1 MAGREVGNRES
12 EVGRGARDVR
22 GRVTRREAVKLAA
35 GAVVAA
41 PMLKDMLQAA
51 PKQAAGKAPLFFTRD
66 EFALVDELTE
76 IIIPTD
82 EHSPGARAAKCAEYI
97 DYRLSEAFDDE
108 PRKVWREG
116 LRAVEAL
123 ARAMNGKTF
132 MQSSPDERV
141 AVVARMAANEQNPQK
156 PEEKFFA
163 ELKGRTAHA
172 YYTSQI
178 GLRQELEYK
187 GNSYQREYAG
197 ELPE

>member
-97 DYRLSEAFDDE
+97 DSRLSEAFEDE
-108 PRKVWREG
+108 PRRLWREG
-116 LRAVEAL
+116 LKAVEAL
-123 ARAMNGKTF
+123 SREMHGKAF

-141 AVVARMAANEQNPQK
+141 AVVARMAANEQNLQK
-156 PEEKFFA
+156 AEEKFFA
-163 ELKGRTAHA
+163 ELKARTAHA

-187 GNSYQREYAG
+187 GNSYQRQYAG

>member
-1 MAGREVGNRES
+1 MAGREVGSRKSGAGS
-12 EVGRGARDVR
+12 EPRDPR

-35 GAVVAA
+35 GAVAA
-41 PMLKDMLQAA
+41 VPAMKDTLRAA
-51 PKQAAGKAPLFFTRD
+51 PKRAQKAPLFFTRE
-66 EFALVDELTE
+66 EFALADELVE
-76 IIIPTD
+76 IIIPAD

-97 DYRLSEAFDDE
+97 DSRLSEAFEDE
-108 PRKVWREG
+108 PRRLWREG
-116 LRAVEAL
+116 LKAVEAL
-123 ARAMNGKTF
+123 SREMHGKAF

-156 PEEKFFA
+156 AEEKFFA
-163 ELKGRTAHA
+163 ELKARTAHA

-187 GNSYQREYAG
+187 GNSYQRQYAG

>member
-1 MAGREVGNRES
+1 MATKGEE
-12 EVGRGARDVR
+12 RGKAA
-22 GRVTRREAVKLAA
+22 GRVTRRGVMKLAA
-35 GAVVAA
+35 GAAAAA
-41 PMLKDMLQAA
+41 PTLKGVLQAA
-51 PKQAAGKAPLFFTRD
+51 PQQAAEKSPLFFTRE

-76 IIIPTD
+76 IIIPAD
-82 EHSPGARAAKCAEYI
+82 EHSPGARAAKCTAYI
-97 DYRLSEAFDDE
+97 DYRLSEAFEAE
-108 PRKVWREG
+108 PRQLWREG
-116 LRAVEAL
+116 LKAVEAL
-123 ARAMNGKTF
+123 SREMSGRPF
-132 MQSSPDERV
+132 LRSSPGERV
-141 AVVARMAANEQNPQK
+141 AVVARMAANEKNPQK